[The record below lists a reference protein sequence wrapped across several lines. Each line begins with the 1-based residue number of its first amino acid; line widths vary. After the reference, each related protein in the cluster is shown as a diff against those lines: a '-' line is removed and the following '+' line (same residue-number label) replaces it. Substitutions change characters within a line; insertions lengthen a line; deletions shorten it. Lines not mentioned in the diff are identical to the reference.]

1 VPYKET
7 ITASKPSEY
16 IHKKQTGGHGQ
27 YARVAIQVEPL
38 PRGSGFEFV
47 NKIVGGAVP
56 RQYIPAVEKG
66 VVEAMQEGVLAH
78 HPLVDVRVSLVDGK
92 EHPVDS
98 SEMAFKLAGAQ
109 ALKQGAQQAGP
120 VLLEPI
126 MTLRITVPE
135 TNTGDILSDLNGKR
149 GKVLGMVPQGSFT
162 TIEAQAP
169 LAEVQT
175 YATDVRSMT
184 QGRGYYSMEL
194 SHYEEVPA
202 HVAQRVIQNAEKA
215 AT

>member
-1 VPYKET
+1 
-7 ITASKPSEY
+7 
-16 IHKKQTGGHGQ
+16 
-27 YARVAIQVEPL
+27 VAIQIEPL
-38 PRGSGFEFV
+38 PRGTGFEFV

-66 VVEAMQEGVLAH
+66 VLEAMQEGVIAH

-135 TNTGDILSDLNGKR
+135 ANTGDILSDLNGKR
-149 GKVLGMVPQGSFT
+149 GKVLGMTPQGAFT
-162 TIEAQAP
+162 TIEVQAP

-175 YATDVRSMT
+175 YATDLRSMT
-184 QGRGYYSMEL
+184 QGRGHYSMEV

-202 HVAQRVIQNAEKA
+202 HVAQRVIQTAEQA
-215 AT
+215 ATT